1 MSKLQLK
8 YFGKKHKRVSRRS
21 SALKVVH
28 MARRRSFKRSSYSRG
43 GGGGMKSMLAPVA
56 GGFADNIIDKFSP
69 IDGIGGVIVGM
80 FLKSNTT
87 RDIGLYKV
95 GYSAANMIPIPGL
108 TGGGFNS
115 GGFQ

>member
-1 MSKLQLK
+1 M
-8 YFGKKHKRVSRRS
+8 VS
-21 SALKVVH
+21 
-28 MARRRSFKRSSYSRG
+28 MARRRSFRRAGRGRSNF

-56 GGFADNIIDKFSP
+56 GGFLDNIVDKFSP

-95 GYSAANMIPIPGL
+95 GYSAANMVPIPGL
-108 TGGGFNS
+108 TGGGIGTS